1 MGSVST
7 LAAGFLSH
15 GMPLLST
22 STTYFKREFHTPCFP
37 ICCFFPVILLGSTK
51 NVLLGKK
58 KERIFPPI
66 KKIELLFSSCSYQ
79 NHLKKQ

>member
-15 GMPLLST
+15 GMTLL

-37 ICCFFPVILLGSTK
+37 ICWFFPVILLGSTK
-51 NVLLGKK
+51 NVLLGEKK
-58 KERIFPPI
+58 GDFPTNQ
-66 KKIELLFSSCSYQ
+66 K
-79 NHLKKQ
+79 N